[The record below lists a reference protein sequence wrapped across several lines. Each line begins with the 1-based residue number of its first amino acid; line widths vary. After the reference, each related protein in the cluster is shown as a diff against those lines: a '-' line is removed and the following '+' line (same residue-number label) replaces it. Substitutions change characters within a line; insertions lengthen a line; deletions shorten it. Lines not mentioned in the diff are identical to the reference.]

1 MTNSI
6 FTIPRPYNE
15 PVKSYAPG
23 SPERSA
29 LSAEL
34 RRQMATQVEIP
45 VIVNGEEI
53 KTGDV
58 RNVVCPH
65 DHGHLCWAKCIWQA
79 KERSKRL

>member
-6 FTIPRPYNE
+6 FTIPKPYNE

-23 SPERSA
+23 SSERSA

-34 RRQMATQVEIP
+34 GRQMATRVEIP

-53 KTGDV
+53 KTGSYNFV
-58 RNVVCPH
+58 
-65 DHGHLCWAKCIWQA
+65 
-79 KERSKRL
+79 